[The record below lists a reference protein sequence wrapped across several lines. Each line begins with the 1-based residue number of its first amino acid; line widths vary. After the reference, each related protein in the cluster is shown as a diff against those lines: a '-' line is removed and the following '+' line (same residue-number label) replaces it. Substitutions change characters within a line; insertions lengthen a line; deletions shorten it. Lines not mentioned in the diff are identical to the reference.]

1 MRGQSRETGFSGSQG
16 GGMFVQGGTLIM
28 ADHSR
33 ISDNTALRGGVYNV
47 GTVTMS
53 DDASVTG
60 NTATTS
66 SNDRDGQG
74 GGSME

>member
-1 MRGQSRETGFSGSQG
+1 
-16 GGMFVQGGTLIM
+16 MFVQGGTLIM